1 MQGIVTSIKSFLSF
15 SKKELNGIFLL
26 VTLII
31 IVLAGPWFFKKLS
44 KSSKYNFENF
54 KREAES
60 FKNASQLN
68 LVNDVKINISKVQY
82 FKFDPNSISDSEWA
96 QLGLSDKQI
105 NVLRNYV
112 NKGGKFFKKEDLKR
126 IYSIPESQY
135 QLLEPYIHITE
146 IKSERKSA
154 TKITFSKAAQSNLKS
169 QFSVI
174 EINSADSV
182 TLLKIRGIGPSFASR
197 IIRFRNRLGGF
208 YKLEQ
213 LQEVYG
219 IDSLKFSQI
228 KDQIRV
234 DADLIQKINVN
245 TATFEQF
252 KRQPYLSYK
261 QINAL
266 IQYRRQHGNF
276 KTIDDLKKIMVL
288 NEEIIR
294 KIEPYF
300 SF

>member
-1 MQGIVTSIKSFLSF
+1 
-15 SKKELNGIFLL
+15 
-26 VTLII
+26 
-31 IVLAGPWFFKKLS
+31 
-44 KSSKYNFENF
+44 
-54 KREAES
+54 
-60 FKNASQLN
+60 
-68 LVNDVKINISKVQY
+68 
-82 FKFDPNSISDSEWA
+82 
-96 QLGLSDKQI
+96 
-105 NVLRNYV
+105 
-112 NKGGKFFKKEDLKR
+112 
-126 IYSIPESQY
+126 
-135 QLLEPYIHITE
+135 
-146 IKSERKSA
+146 
-154 TKITFSKAAQSNLKS
+154 
-169 QFSVI
+169 
-174 EINSADSV
+174 
-182 TLLKIRGIGPSFASR
+182 
-197 IIRFRNRLGGF
+197 LGGF

-252 KRQPYLSYK
+252 KKQPYLSYK

-276 KTIDDLKKIMVL
+276 KTIDDLKKIVVL

-300 SF
+300 AF